1 MKTQTTISI
10 DLDLAE
16 RINRFAKAHDISK
29 SFAPYPIFR
38 PRTAKFKVDPEPLLC
53 LT

>member
-16 RINRFAKAHDISK
+16 RINRFAKVHDISK
-29 SFAPYPIFR
+29 SFIHT
-38 PRTAKFKVDPEPLLC
+38 TAVTEWLDRQGGC
-53 LT
+53 R